1 LGRYAVRR
9 LVLLGPL
16 LFGVSVVV
24 FLIMHLS
31 PGDPA
36 VLMLGQDATPAAVA
50 KLRAELGL
58 ADPLPVQYVKWIGR
72 LLSGNFGR
80 SLWTSRPVL
89 DEVLERFVAT
99 LILTAASLGISVPLG
114 IAVGVL
120 GAVTRGSLCDA
131 GLTLLAIA
139 GVSLPVFWIGLV
151 LMVTFALNLGWFP
164 ALGMTSPAG
173 GTGMDVL
180 HHLVLPAVTL
190 AMPSLAVIARI
201 ARASTVEAL
210 SREYV
215 RTALAKGLPPRAV
228 MLKHAL
234 KNGLIPIV
242 TIVGLQ
248 IGQLLGG
255 AVLTETV
262 FAWPGLGTLL
272 VRGILARDFPLVQGA
287 VLFVATLFVAVNLV
301 VDLAYA
307 YIDPRIRHA

>member
-1 LGRYAVRR
+1 MRRYLIRR
-9 LVLLGPL
+9 LVLLVPL
-16 LFGVSVVV
+16 LFGVSIVV

-58 ADPLPVQYVKWIGR
+58 ADPLPVQYAKWVGR
-72 LLSGNFGR
+72 SLRGNLGR
-80 SLWTSRPVL
+80 SLWTTRPVL

-99 LILTAASLGISVPLG
+99 LTLTAASLCVSVPIGVALG
-114 IAVGVL
+114 VA
-120 GAVTRGSLCDA
+120 GAVVRGTALDA
-131 GLTLLAIA
+131 GLTLLTIA
-139 GVSLPVFWIGLV
+139 GISLPVFWVGLV
-151 LMVTFALNLGWFP
+151 LMVLFSLHLGWFP

-173 GTGMDVL
+173 GTLADVL

-190 AMPSLAVIARI
+190 AIPSLAVIARI
-201 ARASTVEAL
+201 TRTSTVEAL
-210 SREYV
+210 AQDHV
-215 RTALAKGLPPRAV
+215 RTAVAKGLPGRRV

-234 KNGLIPIV
+234 TNGLIPIITV
-242 TIVGLQ
+242 VGLQ
-248 IGQLLGG
+248 VGQLLGG

-287 VLFVATLFVAVNLV
+287 VLFVATLFVVVNLL

-307 YIDPRIRHA
+307 YIDPRVHHA